1 MQVQILYSRD
11 EAKYNS
17 IIFVT
22 GSKLSKSQLIC
33 ATTQL
38 IHDETM
44 LNLTS
49 VAINKK
55 NRHNPIGLYLQTKL
69 LQFFFVGTFFQKD
82 AKDVLLNVNLELGL
96 LNLVE
101 PLPGLPLNLYD
112 FALCSSAT

>member
-1 MQVQILYSRD
+1 MAYHLLLVMQVQILYSRD

-22 GSKLSKSQLIC
+22 GSKLSKPQLIC

-49 VAINKK
+49 VAIIK
-55 NRHNPIGLYLQTKL
+55 NHHNPIGLYLETML
-69 LQFFFVGTFFQKD
+69 LQFFFVGTIFQKD
-82 AKDVLLNVNLELGL
+82 VKDVLFNVNLELGL

-101 PLPGLPLNLYD
+101 PLPGLPLI
-112 FALCSSAT
+112 